1 MRTLTVM
8 AALLLPLASS
18 SAFAAESDPGDVL
31 SKLHESNQKEIQA
44 GKVAQE
50 KGQSKGV
57 KDFGKMLVNDHTA
70 LDKKVTTLAKQMKI
84 ELPATPP
91 RDSALEDVQKKSGAD
106 FDRAFAQAML
116 DDHKKDVD
124 MARDAMDN
132 TKDAK
137 LKKLLAATVPKLEMH
152 RDMAQKLVDTTGN
165 AKAETQPSSGQ
176 GARPSSTDHTGTGTG
191 EGTGSTGTGTGT
203 GSTGTG
209 KNSGNGTQPER

>member
-8 AALLLPLASS
+8 AALLFPLASS
-18 SAFAAESDPGDVL
+18 SAFAAEPDTGDVL

-57 KDFGKMLVNDHTA
+57 KDFGKMLVTDHTA
-70 LDKKVTTLAKQMKI
+70 ADKKVTTLAKQMKI

-91 RDSALEDVQKKSGAD
+91 RDSALEDVQKKSGAE
-106 FDRAFAQAML
+106 FDHSFAQAML

-124 MARDAMDN
+124 MARDALDN
-132 TKDAK
+132 TKDPK
-137 LKKLLAATVPKLEMH
+137 LKKVLATIVPKLEMH
-152 RDMAQKLVDTTGN
+152 RDMAQKLVDSTGN
-165 AKAETQPSSGQ
+165 AKAETQPSTGQ
-176 GARPSSTDHTGTGTG
+176 GARPSSTDRTGNGTGDGTGT
-191 EGTGSTGTGTGT
+191 TGTGT

-209 KNSGNGTQPER
+209 TGKGTGNGTQPER